1 MTQLLIKNVNSTS
14 VIGMDANVEE
24 QITLCPL
31 YIVYLWYIESNQHG
45 TFVVVVVVIFF
56 PYAFISSKRD
66 ARVLIPTLNLSFP
79 YVNGARL
86 IGF

>member
-1 MTQLLIKNVNSTS
+1 
-14 VIGMDANVEE
+14 MDANVEE

-31 YIVYLWYIESNQHG
+31 YIVYLWYIEVTN
-45 TFVVVVVVIFF
+45 TELLLWLLLLFFF

>member
-31 YIVYLWYIESNQHG
+31 YIVYLWYIEVTN
-45 TFVVVVVVIFF
+45 TELLLWLLLLFFF
-56 PYAFISSKRD
+56 PM
-66 ARVLIPTLNLSFP
+66 LL
-79 YVNGARL
+79 
-86 IGF
+86 